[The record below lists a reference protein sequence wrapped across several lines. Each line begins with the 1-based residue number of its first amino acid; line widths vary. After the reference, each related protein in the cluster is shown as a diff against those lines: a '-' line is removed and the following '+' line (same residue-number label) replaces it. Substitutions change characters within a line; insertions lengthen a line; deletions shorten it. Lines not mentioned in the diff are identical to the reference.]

1 METAS
6 KDTAELQRKSTGTS
20 GVNKLYIQKST
31 AKGNSKKEANSG
43 NALPLRESDSTST
56 KLRVVVA
63 THASPYGIS
72 AVISHTLADG
82 SKRPIAFASRTL
94 SDTETRYSQIDKE
107 ALAIVWGIKRFP
119 PIRVRKT
126 VFVSHRS

>member
-6 KDTAELQRKSTGTS
+6 KDTAELQGKSTGIS

-56 KLRVVVA
+56 KLRELYRTHWLRTLIKKLIDLKKLGLIEPVETSDWA
-63 THASPYGIS
+63 TPI
-72 AVISHTLADG
+72 VPIVKPDG
-82 SKRPIAFASRTL
+82 S
-94 SDTETRYSQIDKE
+94 
-107 ALAIVWGIKRFP
+107 
-119 PIRVRKT
+119 IRICGDLK
-126 VFVSHRS
+126 